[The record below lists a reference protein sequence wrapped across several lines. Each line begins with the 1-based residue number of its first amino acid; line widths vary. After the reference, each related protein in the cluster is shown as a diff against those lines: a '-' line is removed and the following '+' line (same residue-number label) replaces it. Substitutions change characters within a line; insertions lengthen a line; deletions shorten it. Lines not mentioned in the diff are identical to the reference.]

1 MYLSKLMAEIGQTLL
16 YLGILLTWISF
27 IFHWKQKSIE
37 KKNVLLILF
46 SSASFFMWASYAIL
60 LKAFIDNDY
69 SYIIVHN
76 FSDNSM
82 TQTERIMAAWANRQG
97 VMILWAALMNTI
109 TISVILYLR
118 NEISHPIV
126 FRSITIL
133 LFITAIIATFAAS
146 PRNPTAFEIDNS
158 VVFNNG
164 IGLPPSLLSFWQQL
178 HPPIAFLAYS
188 SFIFP
193 YAAGLS
199 ILSKKTDEI
208 KIPER
213 VVWLTDFYMLLG
225 WGLTSIYIVAGSIW
239 GYEENW
245 AGFWAWDPVE
255 IAALVMWFASTLY
268 FHAKSQVSSDHPLM
282 AFMAALGWL
291 SVTFAAFIVRSGLLE
306 GLHTYSKS
314 LENQIMSIVFGLLLL
329 GTAIGLL
336 FAIKRSNSKIFPEE
350 LYNWTNHKNKPTLAT
365 FWTLASLIIVNVV
378 GLFVQLVNAIIT
390 DQTDI
395 PYNYYIVLN
404 GVLLI
409 TLSILFILCE
419 FKSKDWTSSAKQNV
433 LGISALISLIALFS
447 ILGHNPVIYIVNV
460 VLFTILLSLMVNSFR
475 TVFKYKNFKKFSI
488 QLIHITILLM
498 IISYSSVDQSTTRVN
513 ENLVPGEVTMIEEF
527 DFSINATRF
536 IPGGSARHQV
546 RLDVFEGSKIIGTVI
561 LTQGEHGDDKTI
573 AKEYWER
580 GGWISLPTKDYFF
593 RFQDDSEYPWLNQFV
608 SDRTVAIE
616 IYEKPLASLFRVTF
630 GLLVV
635 VTVLG
640 LTARIV
646 KRPRNSI

>member
-208 KIPER
+208 KIIER
-213 VVWLTDFYMLLG
+213 RPTNHWLNSSQMACLFKEFEKTNNIKNIIIIRLLFYCG
-225 WGLTSIYIVAGSIW
+225 KNITF
-239 GYEENW
+239 EE
-245 AGFWAWDPVE
+245 FR
-255 IAALVMWFASTLY
+255 STLKALIEANCD
-268 FHAKSQVSSDHPLM
+268 FNITNKRGENALFCIIKLLKICSESDSIQRKLM
-282 AFMAALGWL
+282 
-291 SVTFAAFIVRSGLLE
+291 E
-306 GLHTYSKS
+306 
-314 LENQIMSIVFGLLLL
+314 
-329 GTAIGLL
+329 L
-336 FAIKRSNSKIFPEE
+336 FFEE
-350 LYNWTNHKNKPTLAT
+350 KFL
-365 FWTLASLIIVNVV
+365 
-378 GLFVQLVNAIIT
+378 
-390 DQTDI
+390 DQTRD
-395 PYNYYIVLN
+395 
-404 GVLLI
+404 
-409 TLSILFILCE
+409 
-419 FKSKDWTSSAKQNV
+419 
-433 LGISALISLIALFS
+433 
-447 ILGHNPVIYIVNV
+447 
-460 VLFTILLSLMVNSFR
+460 LM
-475 TVFKYKNFKKFSI
+475 
-488 QLIHITILLM
+488 
-498 IISYSSVDQSTTRVN
+498 
-513 ENLVPGEVTMIEEF
+513 
-527 DFSINATRF
+527 
-536 IPGGSARHQV
+536 HQ
-546 RLDVFEGSKIIGTVI
+546 
-561 LTQGEHGDDKTI
+561 
-573 AKEYWER
+573 
-580 GGWISLPTKDYFF
+580 
-593 RFQDDSEYPWLNQFV
+593 
-608 SDRTVAIE
+608 
-616 IYEKPLASLFRVTF
+616 
-630 GLLVV
+630 
-635 VTVLG
+635 
-640 LTARIV
+640 
-646 KRPRNSI
+646 